1 MNIPLLKYLV
11 SLADNQ
17 VNAINTNALFEK
29 YPRDAY
35 SSDLY
40 SLEQMGFITLL
51 NGNNRI
57 INVGVNQKAIDYV
70 QNYNY
75 CKQDSSIGYH

>member
-1 MNIPLLKYLV
+1 MNSWENGIIKSNPIVRINLLTV
-11 SLADNQ
+11 
-17 VNAINTNALFEK
+17 
-29 YPRDAY
+29 PY

-70 QNYNY
+70 A
-75 CKQDSSIGYH
+75 KL

>member
-1 MNIPLLKYLV
+1 MNSWENGIIKSNLIVRINLLTV
-11 SLADNQ
+11 
-17 VNAINTNALFEK
+17 
-29 YPRDAY
+29 PY

-70 QNYNY
+70 A
-75 CKQDSSIGYH
+75 KL

>member
-1 MNIPLLKYLV
+1 MRLDEKYLMRNLPKSIFFRMNSWENGIIKSNLIV
-11 SLADNQ
+11 R
-17 VNAINTNALFEK
+17 INLLTV
-29 YPRDAY
+29 PY

-70 QNYNY
+70 A
-75 CKQDSSIGYH
+75 KL